1 MKKNRN
7 LFLPSVADIF
17 FVSIFLF
24 LALSAGRS
32 LLADCDTGY
41 HIRAGE
47 YILNTFSVP
56 KHDIFSY
63 ITPAIPWTAHE
74 WLSEVIMAL
83 IHEIFGLTGI
93 VIFFSFMIA
102 SAYYLLFRVLK
113 TYRRNFLATVVV
125 AILVIASSQ
134 IHWLARPHIF
144 SLPLTM
150 IWYYLLDDYQYKGNN
165 RLYWLPLIMLLWVNL
180 HGGFIIGIILTIIY
194 MAGNL
199 FYLVFSEGGMRDEY
213 KEKARVLG
221 LTIACCLV
229 ATLINPYGYHILLF
243 PFILT
248 SNRAIMDHVSEF
260 VSPNFHQQMV
270 YTYLLVLSI
279 AVLAFSRK
287 GMNAIELILVP
298 LFIYMSLYSTR
309 YILLFAIIIAPILV
323 RQTDFAMR
331 QLTGRLPEI
340 MSKRAERMRAMDA
353 SARGFL
359 WPLGAVILVA
369 CIWAGGSIGYRFDRK
384 IKPVAAVE
392 FLKKEHLDGH
402 MFNNDEFG
410 DYIIYAAWPGYR
422 VFFDGRSDMYGS
434 KRLDE
439 YFDVAGIKP
448 EWRDVLD
455 KYKVNWIIY
464 NAHSPLSLFLMGNP
478 NWKLIYAD
486 KVADIFIKNIP
497 ANEKLIKKYSDV
509 TMVFDKK
516 ETSGG

>member
-1 MKKNRN
+1 
-7 LFLPSVADIF
+7 
-17 FVSIFLF
+17 
-24 LALSAGRS
+24 
-32 LLADCDTGY
+32 
-41 HIRAGE
+41 
-47 YILNTFSVP
+47 
-56 KHDIFSY
+56 
-63 ITPAIPWTAHE
+63 
-74 WLSEVIMAL
+74 
-83 IHEIFGLTGI
+83 
-93 VIFFSFMIA
+93 
-102 SAYYLLFRVLK
+102 
-113 TYRRNFLATVVV
+113 
-125 AILVIASSQ
+125 
-134 IHWLARPHIF
+134 
-144 SLPLTM
+144 
-150 IWYYLLDDYQYKGNN
+150 
-165 RLYWLPLIMLLWVNL
+165 
-180 HGGFIIGIILTIIY
+180 
-194 MAGNL
+194 
-199 FYLVFSEGGMRDEY
+199 
-213 KEKARVLG
+213 
-221 LTIACCLV
+221 
-229 ATLINPYGYHILLF
+229 
-243 PFILT
+243 
-248 SNRAIMDHVSEF
+248 
-260 VSPNFHQQMV
+260 
-270 YTYLLVLSI
+270 
-279 AVLAFSRK
+279 
-287 GMNAIELILVP
+287 
-298 LFIYMSLYSTR
+298 
-309 YILLFAIIIAPILV
+309 
-323 RQTDFAMR
+323 MR